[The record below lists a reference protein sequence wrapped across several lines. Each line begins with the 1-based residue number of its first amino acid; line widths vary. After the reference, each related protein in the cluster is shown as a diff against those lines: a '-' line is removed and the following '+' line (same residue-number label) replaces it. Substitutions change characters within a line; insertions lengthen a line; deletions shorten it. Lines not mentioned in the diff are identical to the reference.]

1 MKNYAELT
9 HFAGLDWAK
18 DHHDVNIMDRQGR
31 VVARFRFAH
40 SGPGWQEWRE
50 KIQAYPALGVAIETS
65 HGAAV
70 EQLLASGVTV
80 YPVHPQAA
88 KAYRQRQA
96 PSGTKDDE
104 LDAWSL
110 GDALRLDGAHW
121 RALSPQDAIVE
132 ELRLLCGD
140 EAALIEQRTALVNQL
155 QAALEEYY
163 PAALEAFEDW
173 TAPYAWAFIQ
183 AFPTPQRLVQV
194 HGASAAGV
202 SAHAQ
207 AVAAGDGGTPAGN
220 LCAGRSVL
228 RGRGGDAGQEPAGAG
243 AVPFIGRVATAIG
256 WLSGGD

>member
-1 MKNYAELT
+1 MKNHAELT

-18 DHHDVNIMDRQGR
+18 DHHDVNIMDSQGR

-50 KIQAYPALGVAIETS
+50 KIQAYPALGLAIETS

-121 RALSPQDAIVE
+121 RALSPQDALVE

-155 QAALEEYY
+155 QAGLGDIIRR
-163 PAALEAFEDW
+163 PWKPLR
-173 TAPYAWAFIQ
+173 TGRPRMRG
-183 AFPTPQRLVQV
+183 RLWRRFRRRN
-194 HGASAAGV
+194 GWCNPRCIGGGCFCTRTSCGGRGRRNAGWKSLRGPISSAAG
-202 SAHAQ
+202 
-207 AVAAGDGGTPAGN
+207 
-220 LCAGRSVL
+220 R
-228 RGRGGDAGQEPAGAG
+228 R
-243 AVPFIGRVATAIG
+243 
-256 WLSGGD
+256 

>member
-1 MKNYAELT
+1 MPRKARMKNHAELT

-18 DHHDVNIMDRQGR
+18 DHHDANIMDRQGR

-40 SGPGWQEWRE
+40 SGPGWQEWRG
-50 KIQAYPALGVAIETS
+50 KIRAYPALGVAIETS

-110 GDALRLDGAHW
+110 GDALRLDGGHW
-121 RALSPQDAIVE
+121 RALSPQDAMVE
-132 ELRLLCGD
+132 ELRLLCRD

-155 QAALEEYY
+155 QAALHEYY
-163 PAALEAFEDW
+163 PAALEAFADW
-173 TAPYAWAFIQ
+173 TQPRIRG
-183 AFPTPQRLVQV
+183 RLWKRFRRRNDWCRRR
-194 HGASAAGV
+194 GIGGGCFCTGTSCGGRGRRNGGWKSLPGRISFAGV
-202 SAHAQ
+202 K
-207 AVAAGDGGTPAGN
+207 
-220 LCAGRSVL
+220 R
-228 RGRGGDAGQEPAGAG
+228 
-243 AVPFIGRVATAIG
+243 
-256 WLSGGD
+256 